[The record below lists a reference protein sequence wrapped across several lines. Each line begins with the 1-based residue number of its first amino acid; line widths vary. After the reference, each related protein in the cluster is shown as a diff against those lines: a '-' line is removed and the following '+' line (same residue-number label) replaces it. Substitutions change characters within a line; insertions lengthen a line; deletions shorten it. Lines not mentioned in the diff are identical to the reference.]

1 MKFAD
6 VIDPRVVGQI
16 SDVTAIGVD
25 IGSRA
30 AKAVLLHRGQLFA
43 ALVPTGINMQS
54 TAEELLEELLEE
66 ADVPRDRVEYIVGTG
81 YGRVALRF
89 AGIPTEIVTEISCH
103 AMGAHF
109 LDAGTRTIIDI
120 GGQDSKVIQVD
131 PETGKVAKFVMNDKC
146 AAGTGRFLE
155 KAAGL
160 LEFTIHELGP
170 ASLKA
175 QKSLAVSS
183 QCVVFAESEII
194 SLRARGESRED
205 IAAGL
210 HLASARRV
218 VNLLSRIPL
227 DADLVFTG
235 GVSNNVGMRKTLE
248 KLVGHPFAAPRLD
261 MVYAGALGAAIH
273 AQRFAAESR
282 RVHDRAARLHV
293 ADLSDLSRRIEDAET
308 SLIERRDTRKAGYLC
323 TYTPVELL
331 SAAGV
336 GFARLVKCGAPD
348 VVAQGELITKSVFC
362 DLTKSLLG
370 QFMLKEPLHDAV
382 DRVFTFY
389 TCSSMKATAEAL
401 DNFFKPTHGYL
412 VPRSSE
418 RDSARTFFRDEILH
432 FRKDLENWTG
442 QAISDES
449 IREEIRRYNRLRKR
463 VRDISAL
470 RKRNNPPLSGR
481 DFLELARAFRI
492 LPPGELQSLLDDVY
506 ARLSAVAEDNHPRLR
521 LMVSGGVIADGDRR
535 IMDLLED
542 QLGCRVVVE
551 DHCTGLGPFFHD
563 TPETEDPWQDVADA
577 YLDQAPCARQAPL
590 SRRVDFSAR
599 LANDYAVD
607 GVIYSYLMFCP
618 GCGLSKHSFSK
629 RFQEL
634 EIPVL
639 ELPSDYSQGDTGQIK
654 TRLEAFV
661 EVLQENKRGAACP

>member
-1 MKFAD
+1 MKRES
-6 VIDPRVVGQI
+6 VIDPSLLGEL
-16 SDVTAIGVD
+16 SDACVIGID

-30 AKAVLLHRGQLFA
+30 SKAVLLADGQLFTA
-43 ALVPTGINMQS
+43 IVPTGVNTQI
-54 TAEELLEELLEE
+54 TAEELLDELFDTAGRPRE
-66 ADVPRDRVEYIVGTG
+66 AVEYIVGTG
-81 YGRVALRF
+81 YGRVALQF
-89 AGIPTEIVTEISCH
+89 DAIPSEIVTEISCH

-109 LDAGTRTIIDI
+109 LNAGTRTIVDI

-131 PETGKVAKFVMNDKC
+131 PDTGKVAKFVMNDKC

-160 LEFTIHELGP
+160 LEYTIHELGP
-170 ASLKA
+170 ASLNASKE
-175 QKSLAVSS
+175 LPISS

-194 SLRARGESRED
+194 SMRARDESRED

-235 GVSNNVGMRKTLE
+235 GVSNNVGMRKALE
-248 KLVGHPFAAPRLD
+248 KLVGHAFAAPRLD

-308 SLIERRDTRKAGYLC
+308 SLIERRDTPKAGYLC

-331 SAAGV
+331 SAAGIA
-336 GFARLVKCGAPD
+336 FARLAKCGSSDA
-348 VVAQGELITKSVFC
+348 VAQGELLTKSVFC

-370 QFMLKEPLHDAV
+370 QFMLKEPLHEAV

-418 RDSARTFFRDEILH
+418 RQSARTFFREEILH

-442 QAISDES
+442 RAISDEQ
-449 IREEIRRYNRLRKR
+449 IREEIRRYNRIRRR

-481 DFLELARAFRI
+481 DFLELARAFRT
-492 LPPGELQSLLDDVY
+492 LPPAELLPLLDDVY
-506 ARLSAVAEDNHPRLR
+506 ARLSAVAEDDHPRLR
-521 LMVSGGVIADGDRR
+521 LMVSGGVMADGDRR

-542 QLGCRVVVE
+542 HLGCRVVVE
-551 DHCTGLGPFFHD
+551 DHCTGLGPFYHD
-563 TPETEDPWQDVADA
+563 TPETDDPWQDLADA

-590 SRRVDFSAR
+590 SRRVDFSAQ
-599 LANDYAVD
+599 LATDYAVD
-607 GVIYSYLMFCP
+607 GVVYSYLMFCP
-618 GCGLSKHSFSK
+618 GCGLSKHSFIK

-634 EIPVL
+634 FLPVL